1 MKDFEAAVNAFTGKP
16 TSEPLTQAIAIAST
30 APSVPQASA
39 SAAGP
44 AVSPQLDAAAVAAL
58 QVPASGP
65 TAVVS

>member
-16 TSEPLTQAIAIAST
+16 TSAPRTQALAIAST

-44 AVSPQLDAAAVAAL
+44 AVSPQLDAVAVAAL

>member
-16 TSEPLTQAIAIAST
+16 TSEPLTPAIAIAST

-44 AVSPQLDAAAVAAL
+44 AVSPQLDAAAAAGL

>member
-16 TSEPLTQAIAIAST
+16 TSEPLNQAIAKAST

-44 AVSPQLDAAAVAAL
+44 AVSPQPDAVAAAAL

-65 TAVVS
+65 AAVVS